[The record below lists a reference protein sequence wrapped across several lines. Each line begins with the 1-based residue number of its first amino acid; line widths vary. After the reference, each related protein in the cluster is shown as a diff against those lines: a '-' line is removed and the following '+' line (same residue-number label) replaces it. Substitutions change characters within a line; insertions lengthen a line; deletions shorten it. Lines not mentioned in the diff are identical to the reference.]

1 MHRPA
6 GRTVAALAAS
16 AVLALALPLT
26 LTTTSTAAES
36 DGESGVLRVGV
47 PNDLTTAN
55 PFSLR
60 SGSDWN
66 VATIQYDMMLQFGNE
81 DLSPQ
86 PGLADACE
94 PNDDLTEWTCT
105 FQEGVT
111 WSDGEPFTARDV
123 AFTYEMIIDQR
134 IATYDNYFTDGTTFE
149 TPDDTTL
156 IWKSKTPTNQPLTP
170 PWIYIVPEHIWGEY
184 AKLDKAELRAFK
196 NVPSVTTGPF
206 MLTEVNLGRNW
217 TLEKN
222 PNYWGDE
229 PNFDEIRFQLYTN
242 QDAMAQALKNGE
254 IDVATYFDSSLL
266 PSLESDANITVQKN
280 VSDWW
285 LNLAFNFGGQSPD
298 ADPHPA
304 LQDKN
309 LRMAIA
315 MAIDK
320 EGIVAKAFDGA
331 AVPGTSLI
339 RQVPAQWHYDV
350 PEDELIPF
358 DPDAANALLDEAG
371 YEMGPDGVRVDPQ
384 SGKPL
389 TMRMPISQETAGA
402 KNAGELI
409 VGYLD
414 QIGIQVEI
422 FPVNEGKM
430 YSYWNTGDWDM
441 YIWYWTGEPDP
452 NYQLT
457 TLMSDQCGELSDGCW
472 VNDEYDALVREQ
484 ETIVDPEARQAVVH
498 EALALS
504 YAEVPSIALAYPN
517 NIEAYRNDLVTDFTP
532 VPGDDG
538 YLIPNY
544 NNVGMVTVQPADGS
558 SGGGADSSSGLP
570 AWAWG
575 AIIAGVGVVAFL
587 VFRRGSRSDEEEG

>member
-1 MHRPA
+1 MS
-6 GRTVAALAAS
+6 RTVRLAMGMVAAGLVATAVTGAA
-16 AVLALALPLT
+16 V
-26 LTTTSTAAES
+26 STAGAADSTESAE
-36 DGESGVLRVGV
+36 GEVLRVGV

-86 PGLADACE
+86 PGLAEECV
-94 PNDDLTEWTCT
+94 PNDELTEWTCT
-105 FQEGVT
+105 FREDVK

-123 AFTYEMIIDQR
+123 AFTYELVIDQE
-134 IATYDNYFTDGTTFE
+134 ISTYAQYFTEGTTFE

-170 PWIYIVPEHIWGEY
+170 PWIYIVPEHIWGEF
-184 AKLDKAELRAFK
+184 ADLDKAELRAVE
-196 NVPSVTTGPF
+196 NTPSVTTGPF
-206 MLTEVNLGRNW
+206 ALTEVNRGQNW
-217 TLEKN
+217 TLERN
-222 PNYWGDE
+222 TNYWGDE
-229 PNFDEIRFQLYTN
+229 PAFEEIRFQLYTN
-242 QDAMAQALKNGE
+242 QDAMAQALKRGE

-266 PSLESDANITVQKN
+266 PSLESDPNITVQKN

-285 LNLAFNFGGQSPD
+285 LNFAFNFGGQSPD
-298 ADPHPA
+298 ADPLPA

-309 LRMAIA
+309 VRLAIA

-320 EGIVAKAFDGA
+320 EGIVEKAFDGA

-339 RQVPAQWHYDV
+339 RQVPEQWHYDV

-358 DPDAANALLDEAG
+358 DPEGANQLLDDSG
-371 YEMGPDGVRVDPQ
+371 YTTGSDGIRVDPNT
-384 SGKPL
+384 GDRLELRIPV
-389 TMRMPISQETAGA
+389 SQETAGA
-402 KNAGELI
+402 LASGQLI
-409 VGYLD
+409 VGYLE
-414 QIGIQVEI
+414 QIGIEAKI

-430 YSYWNTGDWDM
+430 YSYWNTGDWDA

-457 TLMSDQCGELSDGCW
+457 TLMSDQCQELSDGCW
-472 VNDEYDALVREQ
+472 SNPEYDALVKEQ
-484 ETIVDPEARQAVVH
+484 ETIVDTAERQEVVH

-504 YAEVPSIALAYPN
+504 YSEAPSIALAYPN

-544 NNVGMVTVQPADGS
+544 NNVGMVTVRPADEG
-558 SGGGADSSSGLP
+558 SGGSDSTSGLP
-570 AWAWG
+570 VWAWG
-575 AIIAGVGVVAFL
+575 AIIVGVGAGVFL
-587 VFRRGSRSDEEEG
+587 ISRRGRRTDEEEG

>member
-1 MHRPA
+1 MHRTA
-6 GRTVAALAAS
+6 GRIAAALAAS
-16 AVLALALPLT
+16 ALITLSLPLA
-26 LTTTSTAAES
+26 TSNAAENEGDTS
-36 DGESGVLRVGV
+36 VLRVGV

-86 PGLADACE
+86 PGLAEACE

-105 FQEGVT
+105 FRDDVL
-111 WSDGEPFTARDV
+111 WSDGEPFTAQDV
-123 AFTYEMIIDQR
+123 AFTYKLIIDQG
-134 IATYDNYFTDGTTFE
+134 ISTYDNYFTEGTTFE

-156 IWKSKTPTNQPLTP
+156 IWKSKTPTSQPLTP
-170 PWIYIVPEHIWGEY
+170 PWIYIVPEHIWDKY
-184 AKLDKAELRAFK
+184 ADLDKAELRAFE
-196 NVPSVTTGPF
+196 NTPSVTTGPF
-206 MLTEVNLGRNW
+206 TLTEVNRGQNW

-266 PSLESDANITVQKN
+266 PSLESDPNITVQRN

-285 LNLAFNFGGQSPD
+285 LNLAFNFGGQSPN
-298 ADPHPA
+298 ADPLPA

-309 LRMAIA
+309 VRMAIA

-320 EGIVAKAFDGA
+320 QGIVDKAFDGA

-358 DPDAANALLDEAG
+358 DPDAANALLDENG
-371 YEMGPDGVRVDPQ
+371 YTPGPDGVRVDPDTGDRL
-384 SGKPL
+384 SI
-389 TMRMPISQETAGA
+389 RMPISQETAGA
-402 KNAGELI
+402 LAAGQLI

-414 QIGIQVEI
+414 QIGVEVKI

-430 YSYWNTGDWDM
+430 YSYWNTGDWDA

-457 TLMSDQCGELSDGCW
+457 TLTTNQCKELSDGCW
-472 VNDEYDALVREQ
+472 SNAEYDALVKQQ
-484 ETIVDPEARQAVVH
+484 ETIVDPDERQAVVH
-498 EALALS
+498 QALALS

-544 NNVGMVTVQPADGS
+544 NNVGMVTVRPADEDSGGS
-558 SGGGADSSSGLP
+558 SESSGLP

-575 AIIAGVGVVAFL
+575 AIIAGVGVGAFL
-587 VFRRGSRSDEEEG
+587 IFRRGGRADEEEG